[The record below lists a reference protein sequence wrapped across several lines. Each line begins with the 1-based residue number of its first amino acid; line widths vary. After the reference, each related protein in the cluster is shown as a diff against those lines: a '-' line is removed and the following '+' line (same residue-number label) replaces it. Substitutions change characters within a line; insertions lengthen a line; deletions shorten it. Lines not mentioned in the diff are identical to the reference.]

1 MQTVLKQPFTNV
13 QLELLKTFSHQLP
26 ESDLIDLK
34 KTLDLF
40 FAEKLINQAD
50 KVWDDKK
57 WNIDIIDELLHAKM
71 RKSSP
76 VFNFQ
81 KSQ

>member
-34 KTLDLF
+34 NTLAVF
-40 FAEKLINQAD
+40 FAKRLVIQAD
-50 KVWDDKK
+50 TVWKEK
-57 WNIDIIDELLHAKM
+57 NWNDELVDEMLHTKM
-71 RKSSP
+71 RKS
-76 VFNFQ
+76 
-81 KSQ
+81 K

>member
-34 KTLDLF
+34 KTLALF
-40 FAEKLINQAD
+40 FAERLVKQAD
-50 KVWDDKK
+50 KVWEDKN
-57 WNIDIIDELLHAKM
+57 WNDQIVDEMLLTKM
-71 RKSSP
+71 RKS
-76 VFNFQ
+76 
-81 KSQ
+81 K